1 MAEHKIIDLARLTD
15 YDLLNKQYIG
25 DLLSA
30 KIRINTTANWNADK
44 SYIPDVGV
52 LIIYTDGATE
62 GDKPVPKIKVG
73 DGNAYLIDL
82 PFSDIDIRNLLDAHI
97 SNQTIH
103 ITDEERAN
111 WNNKVSISVNQANE
125 EVIFT
130 K

>member
-25 DLLSA
+25 DLFSA
-30 KIRINTTANWNADK
+30 KIRINTTANWDADK
-44 SYIPDVGV
+44 SYVPDAGV

-62 GDKPVPKIKVG
+62 DDKPVPKIKVG

-82 PFSDIDIRNLLDAHI
+82 PFSDADIKTAIEEHI
-97 SNQTIH
+97 ANQTIH
-103 ITDEERAN
+103 INDNERAN
-111 WNNKVSISVNQANE
+111 WNDKVSISVNQANE
-125 EVIFT
+125 EIIFT

>member
-25 DLLSA
+25 DLFSS

-44 SYIPDVGV
+44 SYVPDAGV

-62 GDKPVPKIKVG
+62 GDKLVPKIKVG

-82 PFSDIDIRNLLDAHI
+82 PFSDIDIKNLLDEHI
-97 SNQTIH
+97 SNQSIH
-103 ITDEERAN
+103 ITDDERAN
-111 WNNKVSISVNQANE
+111 WNDKVSISVNQANE

>member
-15 YDLLNKQYIG
+15 YNLLNKQYIG

-30 KIRINTTANWNADK
+30 KIRINTTANWNTDK
-44 SYIPDVGV
+44 SYVPDAGV
-52 LIIYTDGATE
+52 LIIYTDGATK

-82 PFSDIDIRNLLDAHI
+82 PFSDIDIKNLLDEHI
-97 SNQTIH
+97 SNQSIH

-125 EVIFT
+125 EIIFT

>member
-25 DLLSA
+25 DLFSA
-30 KIRINTTANWNADK
+30 KIRINTTANWDADK
-44 SYIPDVGV
+44 SYVPDAGV

-62 GDKPVPKIKVG
+62 GDKLVPKIKVG

-82 PFSDIDIRNLLDAHI
+82 PFSDADIKTVIEEHI
-97 SNQTIH
+97 SNQIIH
-103 ITDEERAN
+103 INDSERAN
-111 WNNKVSISVNQANE
+111 WNDKVSISVNQTNE
-125 EVIFT
+125 EIIFS

>member
-15 YDLLNKQYIG
+15 YDLLNKRYIG
-25 DLLSA
+25 DLFST
-30 KIRINTTANWNADK
+30 KIRINTTANWDADK
-44 SYIPDVGV
+44 SYVPDAGV

-82 PFSDIDIRNLLDAHI
+82 PFSDIDIKNLLDEHI

-103 ITDEERAN
+103 ITDDERAS
-111 WNNKVSISVNQANE
+111 WNDKVSISVNQANE

>member
-82 PFSDIDIRNLLDAHI
+82 PFSDIDIRNLLDEHI

-103 ITDEERAN
+103 ITDDERAS

-125 EVIFT
+125 EIIFT